1 MHNKNIYEFQ
11 AQIID
16 MSHPNPLQ
24 IYVAAVEAKNFS
36 QVAQQMGLTPS
47 AVSKQISQLESRL
60 GVRLLNRTTRSIS
73 PTEAGALY
81 YERCKRMLEE
91 LQETEQM
98 IKDLDQSPRGVLR
111 LWVPSIFGRSML
123 ARVVDD
129 FCRAYPNI
137 QVDLLVS
144 DAPMDLVG
152 AGYDVGIHLGDLPDS
167 RLVAK
172 TMGPFNLVLCATP
185 QYLAEQ
191 DMPESLED
199 LASHEL
205 IIVTGNEFA
214 DLRKVK
220 NLAQAA
226 RLLERPL
233 RFSTNDLDLAY
244 HATLTGIGI
253 AALPFYLIQRHL
265 ESGRL
270 IHVLPE
276 FETPSQN
283 VHIIYNKPRYLSQK
297 TREFIQFIT
306 QYFVEREAELRAR
319 IALYLANQT
328 RIDHH

>member
-1 MHNKNIYEFQ
+1 MTL
-11 AQIID
+11 
-16 MSHPNPLQ
+16 PNPLQ

-36 QVAQQMGLTPS
+36 QVATQMGLTPS
-47 AVSKQISQLESRL
+47 AVSKQISQLETKL
-60 GVRLLNRTTRSIS
+60 GVRLLHRTTRSIS
-73 PTEAGALY
+73 PTEAGTLY
-81 YERCKRMLEE
+81 YERCKRVLEE
-91 LQETEQM
+91 LAETEQM

-111 LWVPSIFGRSML
+111 IWVPSIFGRSML

-137 QVDLLVS
+137 QVELFIS

-152 AGYDVGIHLGDLPDS
+152 AGYDVGIHLGELPDS

-185 QYLAEQ
+185 RYLGEHGTPAV
-191 DMPESLED
+191 LTD
-199 LASHEL
+199 LVEHEL
-205 IIVTGNEFA
+205 LIVNGNEFA

-220 NLAQAA
+220 ELAKAA

-233 RFSTNDLDLAY
+233 RFITNDMDLAY
-244 HATLTGIGI
+244 HATLTGLGI

-270 IHVLPE
+270 IHVLPG

-283 VHIIYNKPRYLSQK
+283 VHIIYNRPKYLSQK
-297 TREFIQFIT
+297 TKEFIQFIT
-306 QYFVEREAELRAR
+306 QYFIEREAELRER
-319 IALYLANQT
+319 VEHYLAGQ
-328 RIDHH
+328 RQE